1 MSERKARTIR
11 VNSLREDDI
20 FSILYCDLTKI
31 LTNLGTLRFKSLLD
45 ILWFKALKLSSSKL
59 EALSRH
65 QLEMK
70 IPHVSTGP
78 KDTLC
83 FQNWTTGHDVR
94 QNSEFGY
101 AACLL
106 SSKAGSQPPDRLWF
120 KLEDKTVVKSHIPTC
135 IQTDN
140 LVLASRAKCHV

>member
-1 MSERKARTIR
+1 MLS
-11 VNSLREDDI
+11 D
-20 FSILYCDLTKI
+20 CDLTKI
-31 LTNLGTLRFKSLLD
+31 LTNLGTLWFKSLLD

-59 EALSRH
+59 ETLSRH

-94 QNSEFGY
+94 QNAGFGY
-101 AACLL
+101 TACLL
-106 SSKAGSQPPDRLWF
+106 RGKAASQPLDSLCVKR
-120 KLEDKTVVKSHIPTC
+120 EDKTSVKS
-135 IQTDN
+135 Q
-140 LVLASRAKCHV
+140 